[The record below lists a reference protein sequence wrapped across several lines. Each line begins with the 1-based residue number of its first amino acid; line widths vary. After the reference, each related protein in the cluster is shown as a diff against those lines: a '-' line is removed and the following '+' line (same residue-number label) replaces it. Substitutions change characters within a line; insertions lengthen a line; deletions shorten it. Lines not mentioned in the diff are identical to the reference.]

1 MAKISQTLAIVC
13 LLLNVIILP
22 GLGTTI
28 ARSVQKKQLKNGIWQ
43 LVLFVV
49 GIPLILV
56 IVGFFMMGAAWI
68 WALVDSIKIVKEASK

>member
-13 LLLNVIILP
+13 LLLNILILP

-28 ARSVQKKQLKNGIWQ
+28 ARATQKKEVKNGVWQ
-43 LVLFVV
+43 LVLAIV

-56 IVGFFMMGAAWI
+56 IIGFFMMIAAWV
-68 WALVDSIKIVKEASK
+68 WALIDGIKIIKEAS